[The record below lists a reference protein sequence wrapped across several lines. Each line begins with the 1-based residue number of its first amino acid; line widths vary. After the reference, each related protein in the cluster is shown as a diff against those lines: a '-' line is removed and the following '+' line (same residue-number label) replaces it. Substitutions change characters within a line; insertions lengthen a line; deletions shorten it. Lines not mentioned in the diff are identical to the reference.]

1 MPTRTSPKN
10 HPLRFAYSTINWGT
24 KPDLAQ
30 AFKEVRQAGWK
41 AVELFNHPLDW
52 LGLPAHLTKALGGL
66 KPATSFGA
74 VDLPIS
80 AEALAIEEQRMD
92 YAAQFGVE
100 MYGLVGG
107 GRLRQRSPTAAEYK
121 ELANA
126 CERLAKYGSSRGI
139 GLAYHPH
146 TGCTIETEAEI
157 DILLNETDKTL
168 LCLDAS
174 HIGLVGEDPVAHLR
188 KYRERTGY
196 VHLKDYAN
204 GHFVEM
210 GQGNIG
216 LDFAAILGELE
227 AQKFPGWVVV
237 EQSRSDVSPAAS
249 AKANAK
255 YLRGLGYSLELPEA
269 R

>member
-1 MPTRTSPKN
+1 MPTGTSPKN

-24 KPDLAQ
+24 KPALAQ
-30 AFKEVRQAGWK
+30 AFKEIRQAGWK

-52 LGLPAHLTKALGGL
+52 LGLPAHLTKAMGGL
-66 KPATSFGA
+66 IPATSFGA

-80 AEALAIEEQRMD
+80 AEALAIEQQRMD
-92 YAAQFGVE
+92 YAALFGVE

-107 GRLRQRSPTAAEYK
+107 GRLRQRSPNAAEYT
-121 ELANA
+121 ELAKA
-126 CERLAKYGSSRGI
+126 CEQLARYGASRGI

-157 DILLNETDKTL
+157 DILLNETQKTL

-188 KYRERTGY
+188 KYRGRTGY

-227 AQKFPGWVVV
+227 AQKFLGWVVI
-237 EQSRSDVSPAAS
+237 EQSRSDISPAAS

-255 YLRGLGYSLELPEA
+255 FLRGLGHSLDLPKGN
-269 R
+269 